1 MILGELAT
9 PVAVTDADTSMAE
22 VEALMRADELRPG
35 VITMIAGKMY
45 VLDRARM
52 EFVLSGRLGY
62 GRALLAREPLR
73 EVLDAPALVLSAG
86 MAWDEAARSALNRP
100 TGQTGAPVVVLFED
114 GGVGIAP
121 VGPLVEHLSGRYAA
135 LALRDDLTGLGNR
148 RMLND
153 VIEAA
158 DPEHTVALLFLDLD
172 RFKDINDELGHHGAD
187 EVLRHV
193 GGTLARMCGADR
205 AFRPGGDEF
214 VLLLDWFPDDLESFG
229 NQILDAVRGPVVVD
243 GTLVTVEASMGVA
256 AGRPAGLL
264 AKADAAMFAAKRDR
278 TAVEVWRPELA
289 GERHTD
295 LRLQTELRQ
304 AIDERRLVL
313 HYQPLVDAADGT
325 IRSVE
330 ALVRWAH
337 PQRGLL
343 PPAAFLP
350 QAERSAAITVLTDRV
365 LADAVEQ
372 AARWQDAGR
381 PLPVAVNL
389 PAPVLAHD
397 RIVEVIARLLEKHS
411 LPASAL
417 IVEITESAVMTRP
430 ERSAV
435 RLRSIREL
443 GVRVAMDDFGTGYT
457 SLALLTQLP
466 LDELK
471 LDRAFVHRVHNPQE
485 RVIVEAVARMARG
498 LGLTLVAE
506 GVEDQHTADTLK
518 ELGFDLLQG
527 FHFGR
532 PVPPEQL
539 PVPTA
544 TRLSEKSTSRFE

>member
-1 MILGELAT
+1 VILGELAT

-35 VITMIAGKMY
+35 VITVIAGQMY
-45 VLDRARM
+45 LLDRARM

-73 EVLDAPALVLSAG
+73 GVLDAPALVLSAG
-86 MAWDEAARSALNRP
+86 MAWDEAARSALDRP
-100 TGQTGAPVVVLFED
+100 SGQTGAPVVVAFED
-114 GGVGIAP
+114 GAVGIAP

-135 LALRDDLTGLGNR
+135 LAMRDDLTGLGNR
-148 RMLND
+148 RMLNR

-158 DPEHTVALLFLDLD
+158 EPGHDVALFFLDLD

-193 GGTLARMCGADR
+193 GRTLARMCGADR

-214 VLLLDWFPDDLESFG
+214 VLLLEWFPDDLESFG
-229 NQILDAVRGPVVVD
+229 NQILDAVRGPIVVD
-243 GTLVTVEASMGVA
+243 GTLVTVEASMGIA
-256 AGRPAGLL
+256 SGSAGVLL
-264 AKADAAMFAAKRDR
+264 AKADAAMFAAKRDHS
-278 TAVEVWRPELA
+278 AVEVWQPGLA
-289 GERHTD
+289 DERRTD
-295 LRLQTELRQ
+295 VRLQSELRT

-330 ALVRWAH
+330 ALVRWQH
-337 PQRGLL
+337 PERGLL
-343 PPAAFLP
+343 LPAAFLP

-372 AARWQDAGR
+372 AARWQEAGR

-397 RIVEVIARLLEKHS
+397 RIVEVIAGLLAKHS

-417 IVEITESAVMTRP
+417 IVEITESVVMTRP
-430 ERSAV
+430 ERSAE
-435 RLRSIREL
+435 RLRAIREL

-471 LDRAFVHRVHNPQE
+471 LDRAFVLRVHDPQE

-506 GVEDQHTADTLK
+506 GVEDQHTADTLRA
-518 ELGFDLLQG
+518 LGFDLLQG
-527 FHFGR
+527 YHFGR
-532 PVPPEQL
+532 PVPPELL
-539 PVPTA
+539 PASVATA
-544 TRLSEKSTSRFE
+544 GSGPTSRRG

>member
-35 VITMIAGKMY
+35 VITVIAGQMY
-45 VLDRARM
+45 LLDRARM

-73 EVLDAPALVLSAG
+73 GVLDAPALVLSAG
-86 MAWDEAARSALNRP
+86 MAWDEAARSALDRP
-100 TGQTGAPVVVLFED
+100 SGQTGAPVVVAFED
-114 GGVGIAP
+114 GAVGIAP

-135 LALRDDLTGLGNR
+135 LAMRDDLTGLGNR
-148 RMLND
+148 RMLNR

-158 DPEHTVALLFLDLD
+158 DPGRDVALFFLDLD
-172 RFKDINDELGHHGAD
+172 RFKAINDELGHHGAD

-193 GGTLARMCGADR
+193 GRTLARMCGLDR

-214 VLLLDWFPDDLESFG
+214 VLLLDWFPEDLESFG
-229 NQILDAVRGPVVVD
+229 NQILDAVRGPIVVD
-243 GTLVTVEASMGVA
+243 GTLVTVEASLGIA
-256 AGRPAGLL
+256 SGPAGVLL
-264 AKADAAMFAAKRDR
+264 ARADAAMFAAKRDHS
-278 TAVEVWRPELA
+278 AVEVWQPELA
-289 GERHTD
+289 DERRTD
-295 LRLQTELRQ
+295 VRLQSELRT

-330 ALVRWAH
+330 ALVRWQH
-337 PQRGLL
+337 PERGLL
-343 PPAAFLP
+343 LPAAFLP

-372 AARWQDAGR
+372 AARWHEAGR

-397 RIVEVIARLLEKHS
+397 RIVEVIAGLLAKHS

-417 IVEITESAVMTRP
+417 IVEITESVVMTRP
-430 ERSAV
+430 ERSAE
-435 RLRSIREL
+435 RLRAIREL

-471 LDRAFVHRVHNPQE
+471 LDRAFVLRVHDPQE

-506 GVEDQHTADTLK
+506 GVEDQHTADTLRA
-518 ELGFDLLQG
+518 LGFDLLQG
-527 FHFGR
+527 YHFGR
-532 PVPPEQL
+532 PVPPELL
-539 PVPTA
+539 PTSVATAGSGPTG
-544 TRLSEKSTSRFE
+544 RRG

>member
-1 MILGELAT
+1 MVLGELAT

-35 VITMIAGKMY
+35 VITVIAGQMY
-45 VLDRARM
+45 LLDRARM
-52 EFVLSGRLGY
+52 EYVLSGRLGY

-73 EVLDAPALVLSAG
+73 GVLDVPALVLSAG
-86 MAWDEAARSALNRP
+86 MPWDEAARSALDRP
-100 TGQTGAPVVVLFED
+100 SGQTGAPVVVEFDD
-114 GGVGIAP
+114 GAVGIAP

-135 LALRDDLTGLGNR
+135 LAMRDDLTGLGNR
-148 RMLND
+148 RMLNRTID
-153 VIEAA
+153 AA
-158 DPEHTVALLFLDLD
+158 DPGRDVALFFLDLD
-172 RFKDINDELGHHGAD
+172 RFKDINEELGHHGAD

-205 AFRPGGDEF
+205 AFRLGGDEF

-229 NQILDAVRGPVVVD
+229 NQILDAVRGPIVVD
-243 GTLVTVEASMGVA
+243 GTLVTVEASMGVTS
-256 AGRPAGLL
+256 GPAPGLL

-278 TAVEVWRPELA
+278 TAVEVWQPELA
-289 GERHTD
+289 DERHTD
-295 LRLQTELRQ
+295 LRLQSELRT
-304 AIDERRLVL
+304 AIDEGRLVL

-325 IRSVE
+325 ICSVE
-330 ALVRWAH
+330 ALVRWQH
-337 PQRGLL
+337 PERGLL
-343 PPAAFLP
+343 LPAAFLP

-372 AARWQDAGR
+372 AARWREAGR

-397 RIVEVIARLLEKHS
+397 RIVGVIADLLAKHS

-417 IVEITESAVMTRP
+417 IVEITESVVMTRP
-430 ERSAV
+430 ERSAE
-435 RLRSIREL
+435 RLRAIREL

-471 LDRAFVHRVHNPQE
+471 LDRAFVLRVHNPQE

-506 GVEDQHTADTLK
+506 GVEDQHTADTLRA
-518 ELGFDLLQG
+518 LGFDLLQG
-527 FHFGR
+527 YHFGR
-532 PVPPEQL
+532 PVPPDL
-539 PVPTA
+539 LAAPAAAAV
-544 TRLSEKSTSRFE
+544 SEPTSRRG